1 MTQLG
6 MHKWRSALG
15 SMESSAEAWENYNG
29 SCPGGVRAWQMKCN
43 DILLCVVLITEKFE
57 PILFS
62 LMCVYHLHITL
73 NIAIIFFSL
82 FRTSDFID
90 ILYFMTGFNRTV
102 SSIEN
107 TILSVNS
114 VSICETNFLKL
125 HLAISL
131 WNVLVSF
138 STFTPWNVLSVHSAL
153 IHFLILVLFIL
164 TILTLFWREMK
175 RITLTHSSS
184 HCYKF
189 LPPHFHC
196 RSYTGCHAILHT
208 ELVSGEI
215 QGSGFQCSGFPV
227 SSSGPYCSS

>member
-6 MHKWRSALG
+6 MQTWRSALG

-29 SCPGGVRAWQMKCN
+29 SCPGGVNKSLANEMQWHSA
-43 DILLCVVLITEKFE
+43 LCSFNYREIWTDFVFANVCLSFTYYIKY
-57 PILFS
+57 
-62 LMCVYHLHITL
+62 C
-73 NIAIIFFSL
+73 IIFFSL
-82 FRTSDFID
+82 LSTSDFID

-114 VSICETNFLKL
+114 VSICETILLKL
-125 HLAISL
+125 HLAVSL

-138 STFTPWNVLSVHSAL
+138 STSTPWNVLSVHSAL
-153 IHFLILVLFIL
+153 MHFLILVLFIL
-164 TILTLFWREMK
+164 TILTLFLWEMK
-175 RITLTHSSS
+175 RITLTHFSS

-189 LPPHFHC
+189 LLPHFNCH
-196 RSYTGCHAILHT
+196 SYTVYHTILHI

-215 QGSGFQCSGFPV
+215 QCSGFLV
-227 SSSGPYCSS
+227 SSPGPYCGS

>member
-1 MTQLG
+1 MKISAWINGELCGG
-6 MHKWRSALG
+6 MGELQWKLSRWGKSLANEMQWHSALC
-15 SMESSAEAWENYNG
+15 SFNYREIWTDFVFANVCL
-29 SCPGGVRAWQMKCN
+29 SFTYYIKYC
-43 DILLCVVLITEKFE
+43 
-57 PILFS
+57 
-62 LMCVYHLHITL
+62 
-73 NIAIIFFSL
+73 IIFFSL

-107 TILSVNS
+107 IILSVNS

-164 TILTLFWREMK
+164 TILTLFYGKWK
-175 RITLTHSSS
+175 
-184 HCYKF
+184 
-189 LPPHFHC
+189 
-196 RSYTGCHAILHT
+196 GLH
-208 ELVSGEI
+208 
-215 QGSGFQCSGFPV
+215 
-227 SSSGPYCSS
+227 

>member
-1 MTQLG
+1 MKISAWINGELCGG
-6 MHKWRSALG
+6 MGELQWKLSRWGKSLANEMQWHSALC
-15 SMESSAEAWENYNG
+15 SFNYREIWTDFVFANVCL
-29 SCPGGVRAWQMKCN
+29 SFTYYIKYC
-43 DILLCVVLITEKFE
+43 
-57 PILFS
+57 
-62 LMCVYHLHITL
+62 
-73 NIAIIFFSL
+73 IIFFSL

-107 TILSVNS
+107 IILSVNS

-164 TILTLFWREMK
+164 TILTLFLWEMK

-196 RSYTGCHAILHT
+196 HSHTGYHVFYTLSWCQERSNALD
-208 ELVSGEI
+208 S
-215 QGSGFQCSGFPV
+215 
-227 SSSGPYCSS
+227 

>member
-1 MTQLG
+1 MKISAWINGELCGG
-6 MHKWRSALG
+6 MGELQWKLSRWGKSLANEMQWHSALC
-15 SMESSAEAWENYNG
+15 SFNYREIWTDFVFANVCL
-29 SCPGGVRAWQMKCN
+29 SFTYYIKYC
-43 DILLCVVLITEKFE
+43 
-57 PILFS
+57 
-62 LMCVYHLHITL
+62 
-73 NIAIIFFSL
+73 IIFFSL

-107 TILSVNS
+107 IILSVNS

-164 TILTLFWREMK
+164 TILTLFLWEME

-196 RSYTGCHAILHT
+196 RSYTGYHAILHT

-215 QGSGFQCSGFPV
+215 QGSGFLA
-227 SSSGPYCSS
+227 SSPGPYCSS